1 MSSKFTKGIKPTT
14 GSDYVGCKVTLAG
27 VLANIAVSQDY
38 WIQIKNLTKAT
49 PSDAGI
55 IKNIAI
61 GKDIK
66 SKGSPGDSS
75 YQAPAQARSLTCW
88 HVTLRGSGH
97 FENTE
102 AIDRMNVK
110 RKSENKPLVSEVEY
124 GKHMTVFYRYV
135 STKPGPIVVIGY
147 GEHGTTN
154 TDYTS
159 ILWADGTKTPI
170 NLKQRKEGGDQFLPS
185 FGVI

>member
-1 MSSKFTKGIKPTT
+1 MSSKLKQGIKPTT

-27 VLANIAVSQDY
+27 VLANVAVSHDY
-38 WIQIKNLTKAT
+38 WIQIKNLTKTT

-66 SKGSPGDSS
+66 GKGSPSDSS
-75 YQAPAQARSLTCW
+75 YQAGAKARSLTCW

-97 FENTE
+97 FENSA

-110 RKSENKPLVSEVEY
+110 RKSEKESTVSEVEF
-124 GKHMTVFYRYV
+124 GQHMTVFYRYV
-135 STKPGPIVVIGY
+135 NAKPGPIVVIGY

-154 TDYTS
+154 KDYTS

-170 NLKQRKEGGDQFLPS
+170 NLSQKKEGGNEFLPS